1 MIIIAKGEKGMN
13 FPYMNMNPYQNIR
26 ANTNSINWVQGIE
39 GAKAFT
45 LMPKE
50 NVILMDSEVNDKF
63 YIKICDDIGRC
74 TLRVFKYH
82 EEVETPVAPPADLS
96 EYVKKSELQALLNEM
111 LGGSNESTISGTKQA
126 KQSGTGTAE
135 QSGKRNQ

>member
-1 MIIIAKGEKGMN
+1 MYY
-13 FPYMNMNPYQNIR
+13 PNMNPFQAMRPN
-26 ANTNSINWVQGIE
+26 ANTINWVQGIE
-39 GAKAFT
+39 GAKAYA

-74 TLRVFKYH
+74 TLRVFKYQ
-82 EEVETPVAPPADLS
+82 EEMEEKPAPAADLS

-111 LGGSNESTISGTKQA
+111 LGGSNESTISGTESA
-126 KQSGTGTAE
+126 K
-135 QSGKRNQ
+135 

>member
-1 MIIIAKGEKGMN
+1 MN
-13 FPYMNMNPYQNIR
+13 YPNYPGYPFWNNNPSQNVQ
-26 ANTNSINWVQGIE
+26 TSKNSINWVQGIE

-50 NVILMDSEVNDKF
+50 NVILMDSEVNDTF

-82 EEVETPVAPPADLS
+82 EEVEAPAPAPADLS
-96 EYVKKSELQALLNEM
+96 EYVKKTELEALLNEM
-111 LGGSNESTISGTKQA
+111 LGGATNEPTVSAAKPKQQPSTA
-126 KQSGTGTAE
+126 K
-135 QSGKRNQ
+135 

>member
-1 MIIIAKGEKGMN
+1 MSYP
-13 FPYMNMNPYQNIR
+13 FMNPYQNPYQNAR
-26 ANTNSINWVQGIE
+26 TSTNSINWVQGIE

-82 EEVETPVAPPADLS
+82 EEIETPAAPPADLS

-111 LGGSNESTISGTKQA
+111 LGGSNESTVSGTESTK
-126 KQSGTGTAE
+126 
-135 QSGKRNQ
+135 

>member
-1 MIIIAKGEKGMN
+1 MN
-13 FPYMNMNPYQNIR
+13 YPNYPGYLFWNNNPSQNVQMSK
-26 ANTNSINWVQGIE
+26 NSINWVQGIE

-50 NVILMDSEVNDKF
+50 NVILMDSEVNDTF

-74 TLRVFKYH
+74 TLRVFKYQ
-82 EEVETPVAPPADLS
+82 ELIEGPAAVPTDLS

-111 LGGSNESTISGTKQA
+111 LGGSTNESTLSAAKPKQA
-126 KQSGTGTAE
+126 AGSGSAA
-135 QSGKRNQ
+135 K